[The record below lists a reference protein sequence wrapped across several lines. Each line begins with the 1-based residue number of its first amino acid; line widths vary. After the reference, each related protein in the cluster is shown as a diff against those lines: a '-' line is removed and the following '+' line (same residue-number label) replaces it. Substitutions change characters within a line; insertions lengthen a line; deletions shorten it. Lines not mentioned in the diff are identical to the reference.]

1 MEFFNTSNT
10 MVHIALGSN
19 GDNLSY
25 IEAVATVAGFL
36 CIWLAS
42 QEKIINYL
50 FGLIN
55 VTLFAVIFFQI
66 QLYASLLL
74 QIFFFAAN
82 TYGWYAWS
90 RVDAYHEASLKIR
103 WMSFSKVVVTL
114 FIAII
119 LTLLLSFNIDKVFI
133 FLAHVTWDIAHLLG
147 FYLEPVQIEPDAFPF
162 CDSTMMVLS
171 IIAMILMTRKYAE
184 SWLLWIIIN
193 VISVVIFY
201 LQGVLAMSFEYLM
214 LLGISINGFRLW
226 ARSAKENGSIFLAG

>member
-19 GDNLSY
+19 GYNLSY
-25 IEAVATVAGFL
+25 IEAVATIAGFL

-42 QEKIINYL
+42 QEKITNYL

-74 QIFFFAAN
+74 QIFFFVAN
-82 TYGWYAWS
+82 AYGWYAWS
-90 RVDAYHEASLKIR
+90 RVDAYHAIRLKIR
-103 WMSFSKVVVTL
+103 WMSFSKVVLTL
-114 FIAII
+114 FIAFIS
-119 LTLLLSFNIDKVFI
+119 TLLLSFNIDKVFI
-133 FLAHVTWDIAHLLG
+133 FITHITWDIAHLLG
-147 FYLEPVQIEPDAFPF
+147 FHIEPVQIEPDAFPF
-162 CDSTMMVLS
+162 WDSVMMVLS
-171 IIAMILMTRKYAE
+171 IIAMVLMTRKYAE
-184 SWLLWIIIN
+184 NWLLWIIIN
-193 VISVVIFY
+193 IISVVIFY

-226 ARSAKENGSIFLAG
+226 RRSAKENGSIFLAG